1 MANEKFKVKFGLAV
15 GDTSMTVDAPTGNI
29 ETDGT
34 ATFKSATTGEVIVG
48 DGSGNGSIEIGQQ
61 NRATPGTPFI
71 DFHSSATNTDYD
83 VRLLASGG
91 NATAGSGLLTVDS
104 GGLYTLGGIVT
115 DSDID
120 VRGGDITNSTGALN
134 ITSGGLSSSITLTP
148 TGFGEVNVVSDTL
161 VVGPGGGV
169 AATMTTNGAGS
180 LVLNTNNNID
190 SGQITITQGVDADI
204 TLDPNGTGNVY
215 VTKDLVVGGNIET
228 SGDIEA
234 SIIRVTN
241 LVPFDTTS
249 NPAVKMS
256 TDGSGTYQTGKANVS
271 VVESAADPLG
281 AVVVAVNANGWYF
294 LPDGKTQFPNYTF
307 PAADGTANQVL
318 TTDGSGNVTWALPG
332 GGGSTFGNI
341 SIGVVTDNT
350 IGSTDT
356 NGNII
361 LAPDGTGIIDLTK
374 NATADL
380 GFTVARSTGLGGM
393 LPDSSGY
400 IAPIAGGTGPTNISL
415 MVDNTTPGQTGQIVL
430 RDYGQNRQGG
440 TSATNGFAN
449 LLMEAKRGTATS
461 TGAGTEPA
469 TTFPYAVFSMGGWNG
484 SNFTSNT
491 GQSGAPLQI
500 LGFATEQWQAD
511 TATFDGYISGTTLT
525 VTSGTNVHPGL
536 LLTATGILA
545 GTQLTAYG
553 TGTGGTGTY
562 TVSRTQTL
570 FSAGTPGTFT
580 GAGTKNAG
588 ARYVLQNQPQG
599 VKLNGTSRVTWLA
612 QTNIAPTTST
622 VSGVSIPVPPTA
634 SITFGDAG
642 PATDVILTS
651 SDGTIRYNRPG
662 LSNTNFINSAMVVGG
677 VTGESATVT
686 ASITG
691 TTMTVS
697 AVTTG
702 TLSVGQQL
710 YGTGVSQLTRITALG
725 TGTGGIGTYT
735 ITPSQTVAS
744 TTIVS
749 GPDNFSL
756 GNSNSLTVV
765 GSRQSG
771 VAGRR
776 QPILNND
783 LVSQVQFRGVNTP
796 NATGVV
802 GNTNL
807 TARFSAK
814 AIENFTPTAG
824 GSRFTIETAA
834 PGTTNLSERI
844 TTDTSQTV
852 FKSDNY
858 QILDVA
864 GSPIPGGR
872 ITYGRQ
878 YLEAYATQDQ
888 TNPVANA
895 ENLMLFN
902 NTGINNGISI
912 VSNGTTPTRITMSNA
927 GVYNIQFSAQL
938 SQNSGGTHDAFIWLK
953 KNGTTVPDSAGEVAL
968 AGNGDRLL
976 ASWNYIVSAAAGD
989 YYELAWAGTSTAVIL
1004 DYVAAAGVV
1013 PAIPSVILT
1022 VVPVGV

>member
-15 GDTSMTVDAPTGNI
+15 GDTVATIDA
-29 ETDGT
+29 
-34 ATFKSATTGEVIVG
+34 AT
-48 DGSGNGSIEIGQQ
+48 GSIVTQ
-61 NRATPGTPFI
+61 
-71 DFHSSATNTDYD
+71 
-83 VRLLASGG
+83 
-91 NATAGSGLLTVDS
+91 
-104 GGLYTLGGIVT
+104 GGIVT

-120 VRGGDITNSTGALN
+120 VKGGDITNTTGDLRIA
-134 ITSGGLSSSITLTP
+134 SGGLSSSITLTP
-148 TGFGEVNVVSDTL
+148 VGFGDVNVESSTL

-180 LVLNTNNNID
+180 LFLNTNNNVD
-190 SGQITITQGVDADI
+190 SGQISITQGVDADI

-215 VTKDLVVGGNIET
+215 VTKDLVVGG
-228 SGDIEA
+228 DIEA

-241 LVPFDTTS
+241 LVPFDTTT

-281 AVVVAVNANGWYF
+281 AVVVAVNAEGWYF
-294 LPDGKTQFPNYTF
+294 LPDGSTQFPNYTL

-341 SIGVVTDNT
+341 SVGVVTDNT
-350 IGSTDT
+350 IASTDT

-361 LAPDGTGIIDLTK
+361 VAPNGSGAVQLTTGTVQVGTGSADPQITTNGAYDLILNTNNGNTSGSITIADGANGAITLSPNGTGIIDLTK
-374 NATADL
+374 NTTADL
-380 GFTVARSTGLGGM
+380 GLSVARSTGLGGM

-400 IAPIAGGTGPTNISL
+400 ITPISGGTGPTPVSL
-415 MVDNTTPGQTGQIVL
+415 MVDNTTAGQNGQIVL
-430 RDYGQNRQGG
+430 REYGQNKQGG
-440 TSATNGFAN
+440 TAATNGFAN

-461 TGAGTEPA
+461 TGTGTEPA

-484 SNFTSNT
+484 TNFMSNT
-491 GQSGAPLQI
+491 GQSGSPLQM
-500 LGFATEQWQAD
+500 LGFASEQWQAD
-511 TATFDGYISGTTLT
+511 TATFDGYIVGTTLT
-525 VTSGTNVHPGL
+525 VTAGTNVHPGL

-545 GTQLTAYG
+545 GTSISAYL

-562 TVSRTQTL
+562 TVSRSQTL

-588 ARYVLQNQPQG
+588 ARYVFQNQPQA
-599 VKLNGTSRVTWLA
+599 VKLNGSSRVTWLA
-612 QTNIAPTTST
+612 QSNIAPTTNT

-662 LSNTNFINSAMVVGG
+662 LSNTNFINSALVVGG

-686 ASITG
+686 ANITG

-697 AVTTG
+697 AVSTG

-749 GPDNFSL
+749 GPDNYSL

-771 VAGRR
+771 VPGRR
-776 QPILNND
+776 QPVLNND
-783 LVSQVQFRGVNTP
+783 NIAQVQFRGVNTA

-807 TARFSAK
+807 AARFTARAT
-814 AIENFTPTAG
+814 ENFTPTAG
-824 GSRFTIETAA
+824 GSRFTIETTTA
-834 PGTTNLSERI
+834 GTTNLSERI
-844 TTDTSQTV
+844 STATDATVFRSDFYQFLDTSGATLATMNVGKALFNQPVRTTITSASV
-852 FKSDNY
+852 AKGGTYTPAASSLNSI
-858 QILDVA
+858 ILEVTA
-864 GSPIPGGR
+864 GSGTTTIDVSNLTITGENAVFDIMVYNNSGGS
-872 ITYGRQ
+872 I
-878 YLEAYATQDQ
+878 
-888 TNPVANA
+888 NSNA
-895 ENLMLFN
+895 LLI
-902 NTGINNGISI
+902 INNGNTALDHGSTIA
-912 VSNGTTPTRITMSNA
+912 NGSRAMFEVNCVDIYANA
-927 GVYNIQFSAQL
+927 KY
-938 SQNSGGTHDAFIWLK
+938 
-953 KNGTTVPDSAGEVAL
+953 
-968 AGNGDRLL
+968 
-976 ASWNYIVSAAAGD
+976 AGD
-989 YYELAWAGTSTAVIL
+989 AV
-1004 DYVAAAGVV
+1004 
-1013 PAIPSVILT
+1013 
-1022 VVPVGV
+1022 